1 MDQSKFFS
9 VLSFFFSLNFVS
21 AQDSLNLFKTL
32 NNQYNVE
39 RMVTNKFYYNPAN
52 MPDYSSL
59 SMSEFSL
66 NYQSENKKI
75 YLRQLGSGDT
85 GLVVNTDSFKKLK
98 SNSAVWGHASYSNI
112 NRKSSRYN
120 ENLDLERI
128 TPYVTLD
135 SIGGNIDLE
144 TYHFSGGYA
153 KKLNRFSLGI
163 SGTYKAQMASRSR
176 DPRMKN
182 TTSDLLFSTGINYRF
197 YRNFQIGIFGDF
209 NKYTQNSLV
218 AFVNEVSFPIVYQS
232 IGFGYDNYFFSNS
245 LDTQFEEIG
254 YKIGGQITNQ
264 QGKDFYVLGTL
275 SSSNNIKSIKPKI
288 GNRYYDT
295 SDLEN
300 QRSYFEAAKFITFQ
314 NNRFG
319 LILNY
324 DSEIRTGTEYG
335 YTSNSDNTE
344 LIFKRKAYK
353 KERYTT
359 TFKALY
365 QLSQKKYTFTA
376 VPFFSYHE
384 ITDRRIYP
392 FSGQKFHKYTVGLD
406 LDLKVEIN
414 KDQVLTFR
422 PSYSHRNISTAI
434 NALDKNVSSGKLEW
448 INDDFSI
455 LASDSSTVGLFAR
468 YDFRIRNL
476 PALFV
481 SANWITQIITSKHNN
496 FSALCLG
503 ITF

>member
-1 MDQSKFFS
+1 MNQSKFLT
-9 VLSFFFSLNFVS
+9 VLSFFIGLNLVL
-21 AQDSLNLFKTL
+21 AQDSLSLFKIL
-32 NNQYNVE
+32 SNQYNEE
-39 RMVTNKFYYNPAN
+39 RMVTSKLYYSPAN

-59 SMSEFSL
+59 SMSEFSI
-66 NYQSENKKI
+66 NYQFEDQNI

-85 GLVVNTDSFKKLK
+85 GLSVKTNSFKKLK
-98 SNSAVWGHASYSNI
+98 SNSVVWGNASYNSI
-112 NRKSSRYN
+112 NRKSTRYN
-120 ENLDLERI
+120 ENLDFERI
-128 TPYVTLD
+128 APYVTMD
-135 SIGGNIDLE
+135 SIGGNINLE
-144 TYHFSGGYA
+144 MYHFTGGYA
-153 KKLNRFSLGI
+153 TKVNRFSLGI
-163 SGTYKAQMASRSR
+163 SGSYEAQMASRSS

-182 TTSDLLFSTGINYRF
+182 TTSDLLFSAGLKYRF
-197 YRNFQIGIFGDF
+197 YRNFQMGIFGDF
-209 NKYTQNSLV
+209 GKYTQNSLV

-232 IGFGYDNYFFSNS
+232 IGFGYDNYFFNNS

-264 QGKDFYVLGTL
+264 NGKDFYITGFV
-275 SSSNNIKSIKPKI
+275 SNSNNIKSIKPKI

-300 QRSYFEAAKFITFQ
+300 QRSFFEAAKFITFQ
-314 NNRFG
+314 NNRLG

-353 KERYTT
+353 KDQYTT

-365 QLSQKKYTFTA
+365 QLSQKKYTVTA
-376 VPFFSYHE
+376 VPFFSYQE

-392 FSGQKFHKYTVGLD
+392 LTGQKFDAYTIGLD
-406 LDLKVEIN
+406 LDIKVEIN
-414 KDQVLTFR
+414 KDQMLTFR
-422 PSYSHRNISTAI
+422 PSYSHRNITTAI

-448 INDDFSI
+448 ITNDFSI
-455 LASDSSTVGLFAR
+455 LASNISTVGLLAR
-468 YDFRIRNL
+468 YDFRLRNL

-481 SANWITQIITSKHNN
+481 SAHWTAQTITSKNNN